1 MDKKY
6 IVALQLSGSQIKGA
20 VASLGTSPHAD
31 KPAIAIEAIVSEEKV
46 SCVQYGRVKNLIEA
60 VRHTEQVLSN
70 LTCLDKFRGCNISA
84 VYVALEGRSF
94 ASSQAQAS
102 IRLSRETVIGNEEL
116 RHLDQAVAKQ
126 VPIDRQLVKIVPRR
140 FKVDNNPIA
149 NPHGALG
156 TTVQGDFTIVTCSPI
171 NRRNL
176 DMIFGAEHLNLP
188 VKEYVVVPLAIAEMS
203 LSEEDKQIG
212 CVLVDFGAYT
222 TTVSIYKD
230 RALQYLATVPLGS
243 YHITRDLATSLNYTE
258 EQAERIKLTKGN
270 ACPGQSQT
278 ADEAKFNNLV
288 TARVGEIVA
297 NVLAQIDYAGLKAS
311 DLAAGFVIAG
321 RGAKLRNFSKYLE
334 EQSKMKV
341 RAAQVPGNIIAD
353 GSVLCP
359 TDFLPVIAVINHAAK
374 HAGAEDLKCVTPVE
388 QPRKPV
394 EPDIP
399 INVAY
404 GPTTRTVPVDDF
416 DPFNVLDDDS
426 VLDDND
432 VPQIRT
438 TTKKPVIKDP
448 EPVAP
453 AATKPPKRPFFTTI
467 MGKLEQILQDHSESE
482 DTDLDQ
488 QLDQQ
493 DSQDQN

>member
-20 VASLGTSPHAD
+20 LASLGTSPHAD
-31 KPAIAIEAIVSEEKV
+31 KPAIAIEAIVSEENV

-70 LTCLDKFRGCNISA
+70 LASLDKLKGSNISA
-84 VYVALEGRSF
+84 AYVALEGRSF
-94 ASSQAQAS
+94 ASTHAEAS
-102 IRLSRETVIGNEEL
+102 ICLSRESMINSEEL
-116 RHLDQAVAKQ
+116 HSLDREVAKQ
-126 VPIDRQLVKIVPRR
+126 VPIDRQLVKVVPRR
-140 FKVDNNPIA
+140 YKVDNQPMA

-176 DMIFGAEHLNLP
+176 DMIFGSDHLNLP
-188 VKEYVVVPLAIAEMS
+188 VNEYVVVPLAIAEMS

-212 CVLVDFGAYT
+212 CVLVDFGAHT

-230 RALQYLATVPLGS
+230 RSLQYLATLPLGS
-243 YHITRDLATSLNYTE
+243 HHITRDLALSLNYTE
-258 EQAERIKLTKGN
+258 EQAERIKLNKGN

-278 ADEAKFNNLV
+278 AEEAKINNLV

-297 NVLAQIDYAGLKAS
+297 NVLAQIDYAGFKAS

-341 RAAQVPGNIIAD
+341 RPAQVPGNIIAD

-359 TDFLPVIAVINHAAK
+359 SDFLPIIAVINHAAK
-374 HAGAEDLKCVTPVE
+374 RIGANTVKCVTAVE
-388 QPRKPV
+388 TPKPV
-394 EPDIP
+394 EPFIP
-399 INVAY
+399 VNVAH
-404 GPTTRTVPVDDF
+404 GPARPVTVDTPF
-416 DPFNVLDDDS
+416 DPFDEGDDPGDIVLDDD
-426 VLDDND
+426 D
-432 VPQIRT
+432 VQSS
-438 TTKKPVIKDP
+438 KPKGVNNPPKP
-448 EPVAP
+448 PVADN
-453 AATKPPKRPFFTTI
+453 TPKLPG
-467 MGKLEQILQDHSESE
+467 GKSTRSSMDWFKNLKGKIENILQDNSE
-482 DTDLDQ
+482 DTDLD
-488 QLDQQ
+488 
-493 DSQDQN
+493 